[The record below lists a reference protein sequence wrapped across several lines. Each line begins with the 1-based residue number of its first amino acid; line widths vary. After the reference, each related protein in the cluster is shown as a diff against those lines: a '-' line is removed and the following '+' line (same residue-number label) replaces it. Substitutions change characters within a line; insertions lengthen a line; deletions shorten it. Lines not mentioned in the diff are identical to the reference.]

1 MEAETPAQAPPTAT
15 KRGSSAAE
23 YEREPVPDTALKG
36 PSAFW
41 GMYAGEHTAGTEF
54 MIGPLFVS
62 WGASAFDLIFGLL
75 LGNLLAVLSWR
86 FLTAEIATRR
96 RLTLYYQLEKIC
108 GRKLVSVYN
117 LCNGLL
123 FCFLAGAMVTVSAT
137 AVGVPFGEHIQMPT
151 FTDKLPTG
159 LAWCATCLVIGAA
172 MTFVAVRGYGFVAR
186 IGHLSAP
193 WMLLVF
199 VACGIVM
206 LGKLGSANLWELIKP
221 PANAGS
227 RIGFWGIVFF
237 SWFCNAAVHIG
248 MSDLSILRFARKARY
263 GWASAAGM
271 FLGHYVAW
279 ICAALL
285 LVYWV
290 RDKGA
295 DPTKGVAPGPMVD
308 DAVGY
313 AGLLCIVIA
322 GWTTAN
328 PTIYRA
334 GLAFQGIFP
343 KMSRTRGTLI
353 AGTICTIAGVFPAF
367 AMALLDFVGIYG
379 TILAPIGAVIVVDHF
394 LAERLGLHQN
404 YAERAG
410 VSFNI
415 AVLLAWAI
423 PVALGLWVY
432 RTQGIPAFFL
442 PLPCWIAC
450 GLLYILFAKMWGQKA
465 LPAGPVPTTNK

>member
-1 MEAETPAQAPPTAT
+1 MDPEILVSPKSLQPEPPGF
-15 KRGSSAAE
+15 GSE
-23 YEREPVPDTALKG
+23 FEREPVPQDALKG

-54 MIGPLFVS
+54 MIGPLFVA

-86 FLTAEIATRR
+86 FLTAEIATSR

-108 GRKLVSVYN
+108 GRKLVSIYN

-137 AVGVPFGEHIQMPT
+137 AVGVPFGDKIQMPS
-151 FTDKLPTG
+151 FSDLMPTG
-159 LAWCATCLVIGAA
+159 FVWCATCVVIGVA

-193 WMLLVF
+193 WMFLVF
-199 VACGIVM
+199 LASGIVM
-206 LGKLGSANLWELIKP
+206 LGKLGTANLWELIKP
-221 PANAGS
+221 PANSVS
-227 RIGFWGIVFF
+227 RIGFWGVVFF
-237 SWFCNAAVHIG
+237 SWFCNAAMHLG

-295 DPTKGVAPGPMVD
+295 DPTKGVPPGPMVY
-308 DAVGY
+308 DAVGW
-313 AGLLCIVIA
+313 AGLLCVVIA

-343 KMSRTRGTLI
+343 KMPRTRGTIL
-353 AGTICTIAGVFPAF
+353 AGTVCTVAGVFPAV
-367 AMALLDFVGIYG
+367 AMKLLDFVGLYG
-379 TILAPIGAVIVVDHF
+379 TILAPVGAVIAVDHF
-394 LAERLGLHQN
+394 LARRVGISAD
-404 YAERAG
+404 YAERTG
-410 VSFNI
+410 LSFNS
-415 AVLLAWAI
+415 AGPLAWAI
-423 PVALGLWVY
+423 PVAIGLWVY
-432 RTQGIPAFFL
+432 RSRGVPAFFL
-442 PLPCWIAC
+442 PLPCWVSC
-450 GLLYILFAKMWGQKA
+450 GVLYILFSKILNRKIA
-465 LPAGPVPTTNK
+465 LPVRP